1 MGIINL
7 WYNCFYHSNIPSI
20 QCSTGSVPVGVQC
33 SLISFTMS
41 LQTALVPWAFAGVGV
56 HRLSLRLSY
65 LGVFPFTLFTCHWIS
80 FVFLLYDQCICTHRS
95 TLHLLTFSVSF
106 QAWDW
111 FFTRCCG
118 PMQRRSGVR
127 MKQKSRIKFLPWPGF
142 GPRTLQSDGRE
153 RYHST
158 TAHI

>member
-65 LGVFPFTLFTCHWIS
+65 LGVFPFTLFHLPLNFIRVSSLRSMYLHPSVDPSLTDFFGEFPGLGLVLYQMLWSHAEAERGAHEAEIS
-80 FVFLLYDQCICTHRS
+80 YQISSL
-95 TLHLLTFSVSF
+95 
-106 QAWDW
+106 A
-111 FFTRCCG
+111 
-118 PMQRRSGVR
+118 GV
-127 MKQKSRIKFLPWPGF
+127 W
-142 GPRTLQSDGRE
+142 TSDL
-153 RYHST
+153 
-158 TAHI
+158 AV